1 MTLDENVSAWKEHV
15 ESIEKVTDQIAH
27 YQVPADISLIMGIV
41 RQSLPFDKRQIANL
55 EIQIDVVRSAQTI
68 SPQQKDVV
76 YRQRL
81 FPLMEQE
88 DEIERERQNAHLEEK
103 LKQIADR

>member
-1 MTLDENVSAWKEHV
+1 
-15 ESIEKVTDQIAH
+15 VTDQIAH
-27 YQVPADISLIMGIV
+27 YQVPADISLIIGVV
-41 RQSLPFDKRQIANL
+41 RQFLPFEERQIANL
-55 EIQIDVVRSAQTI
+55 ESQMDVVRSARTLT
-68 SPQQKDVV
+68 PQQKDVA

-81 FPLMEQE
+81 IPLMQQE